1 MDEAYIFH
9 IFANMKSIALIIFF
23 SFALLPCKAQS
34 KMSYSFPTD
43 SLYSHTTDS
52 TMMVLKGRYGNKQS
66 WRNINQ
72 NDSARSVV
80 ILRPEDARTP
90 IKPISTSKDPNQ
102 IDPNSVYGN
111 EGKNQK
117 DDEKSILYGAVEAL
131 RSLVTK

>member
-1 MDEAYIFH
+1 
-9 IFANMKSIALIIFF
+9 MKSIALIIFF

-43 SLYSHTTDS
+43 SLYRHTTDS
-52 TMMVLKGRYGNKQS
+52 MMQALKGRYGNNQHL
-66 WRNINQ
+66 WHNIHQ

-90 IKPISTSKDPNQ
+90 IKPIQTSKDLNQ
-102 IDPNSVYGN
+102 VDPNTVYSD
-111 EGKNQK
+111 ESKRTK
-117 DDEKSILYGAVEAL
+117 DEENNILKGAAEVL